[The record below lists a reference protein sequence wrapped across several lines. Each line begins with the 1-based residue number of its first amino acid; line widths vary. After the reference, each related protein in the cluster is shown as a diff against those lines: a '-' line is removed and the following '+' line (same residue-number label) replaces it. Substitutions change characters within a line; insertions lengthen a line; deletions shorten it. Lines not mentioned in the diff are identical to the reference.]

1 MGVERSIFADVTAY
15 HATQWKLNG
24 YIKEKKH
31 RSTWN
36 ENDQSGLQLSKCL
49 AIFPISLFRV

>member
-36 ENDQSGLQLSKCL
+36 ENDQSGL
-49 AIFPISLFRV
+49 